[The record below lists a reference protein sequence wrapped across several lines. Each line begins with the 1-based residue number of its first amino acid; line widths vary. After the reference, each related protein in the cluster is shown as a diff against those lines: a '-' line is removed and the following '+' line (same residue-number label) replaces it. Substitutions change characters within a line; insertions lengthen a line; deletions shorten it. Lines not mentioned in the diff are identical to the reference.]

1 MDSVMISSREADI
14 AYLESMNEIEL
25 FGDNSYID
33 FFCEDGDTS
42 IGSTI
47 VNKIRSLVEKIQKF
61 FTDLFSKITSSS
73 LKSKAD
79 EAMKNDKALAAKKVE
94 VLDTKRIGTF
104 SKKYKEKI
112 KNAKSMEELDKI
124 MAEYNTKKKI
134 GFGVGAAVTVGL
146 GVLCGKVLVPKY
158 KEEQQKII
166 DNLNKEVGDTYE
178 KYQTSVKEAQDALDK
193 VHNIQCKYAQYNK
206 LSNKQA
212 AELRSA
218 KTDRKIAKKIMEKS
232 GKAYNDAINARDHHT
247 DLSKKELAQERLR
260 CMGMVVSDEMHAV
273 KEAASSKVCVIRSSL
288 SGKVQAHKGAKAGKE
303 VAREARANGIITG
316 KNGQVDVRATQ
327 NAAPSYMDS
336 ADDADLAAFFGVSDL
351 YA

>member
-1 MDSVMISSREADI
+1 MNNLLISSREADI
-14 AYLESMNEIEL
+14 AYLESMNAIEL
-25 FGDNSYID
+25 FSDSSYID
-33 FFCEDGDTS
+33 FFYEDGDSS

-47 VNKIRSLVEKIQKF
+47 VNKIRNLVEKIQKF

-94 VLDTKRIGTF
+94 VLDTKKIGTF

-112 KNAKSMEELDKI
+112 KNAKSMDELDKI

-166 DNLNKEVGDTYE
+166 DNLNKEVDDAYE
-178 KYQTSVKEAQDALDK
+178 KYETSVKEAQDTLNK
-193 VHNIQCKYAQYNK
+193 VHQIQCKYAAHSK
-206 LSNKQA
+206 LSNKQS

-218 KTDRKIAKKIMEKS
+218 RTDRKIAKKIMEKS
-232 GKAYNDAINARDHHT
+232 GKAYDDAINARDHHAA
-247 DLSKKELAQERLR
+247 LSKKELAQERLR
-260 CMGMVVSDEMHAV
+260 CLGMVVSDEMNAV
-273 KEAASSKVCVIRSSL
+273 KKASMTKVDTIRSCL
-288 SGKVQAHKGAKAGKE
+288 SGKVQAHKDAKAGK
-303 VAREARANGIITG
+303 RA
-316 KNGQVDVRATQ
+316 
-327 NAAPSYMDS
+327 
-336 ADDADLAAFFGVSDL
+336 
-351 YA
+351 

>member
-1 MDSVMISSREADI
+1 MNNLLISSREADI

-25 FGDNSYID
+25 FGDSSYID

-47 VNKIRSLVEKIQKF
+47 VNKIRSLVEKIQRF

-79 EAMKNDKALAAKKVE
+79 EAMKNDKTLAAKKVE
-94 VLDTKRIGTF
+94 VLDTKKIGTF

-112 KNAKSMEELDKI
+112 KNAKSMDELDKI

-166 DNLNKEVGDTYE
+166 GNLNKEVDDAYE
-178 KYQTSVKEAQDALDK
+178 KYYAAIKECQDATNK
-193 VHNIQCKYAQYNK
+193 FCKLEGRYEGYHK
-206 LSNKQA
+206 LTSKQA
-212 AELRSA
+212 SELRSA
-218 KTDRKIAKKIMEKS
+218 ERDVNIAKKIRNKT
-232 GKAYNDAINARDHHT
+232 GQALDDAINARDHHA

-260 CMGMVVSDEMHAV
+260 CMGMVVSDEMHAI
-273 KEAASSKVCVIRSSL
+273 KEAASSKFTALTDFVKDTWHNISEED
-288 SGKVQAHKGAKAGKE
+288 AKLILATKKLNKNKE
-303 VAREARANGIITG
+303 
-316 KNGQVDVRATQ
+316 KN
-327 NAAPSYMDS
+327 N
-336 ADDADLAAFFGVSDL
+336 
-351 YA
+351 

>member
-1 MDSVMISSREADI
+1 MNNLLVSSREADI

-25 FGDNSYID
+25 FGDSSYID

-47 VNKIRSLVEKIQKF
+47 VNKIRTLVEKIQKF

-94 VLDTKRIGTF
+94 VLDTKKIGIF

-166 DNLNKEVGDTYE
+166 DNLNKEVSDTYE
-178 KYQTSVKEAQDALDK
+178 KYQTAIKECQDATNKADELEG
-193 VHNIQCKYAQYNK
+193 KYTKYHK
-206 LSNKQA
+206 LTSKQA
-212 AELRSA
+212 SELRSSKIDA
-218 KTDRKIAKKIMEKS
+218 KIDKKIMERTGQS
-232 GKAYNDAINARDHHT
+232 YDDSINARDHHGN
-247 DLSKKELAQERLR
+247 LSKKELAQERLR
-260 CMGMVVSDEMHAV
+260 CIGMVISDEANAV
-273 KEAASSKVCVIRSSL
+273 KESSLSKVNAIKSGL
-288 SGKVQAHKGAKAGKE
+288 SGKVQAYKDAKGWK
-303 VAREARANGIITG
+303 
-316 KNGQVDVRATQ
+316 
-327 NAAPSYMDS
+327 
-336 ADDADLAAFFGVSDL
+336 
-351 YA
+351 